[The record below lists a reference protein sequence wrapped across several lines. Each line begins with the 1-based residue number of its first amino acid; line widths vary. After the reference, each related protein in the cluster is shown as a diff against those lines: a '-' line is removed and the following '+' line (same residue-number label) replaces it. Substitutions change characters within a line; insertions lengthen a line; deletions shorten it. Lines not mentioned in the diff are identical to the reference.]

1 MTDNGPSFLARAFRR
16 SIDDDYAHVRID
28 YRAPTRLGLL
38 ERFHQ
43 TLKTEKVY
51 CKLYASPGE
60 ARESLEI
67 FRRRYNDIRP
77 HRALIPPD
85 GSDPL
90 SPADVYVHGQAVG
103 LPTWQ
108 GWAKAA
114 RKKPARMIRDV
125 HLPLPGDPSIQTAAW
140 RPREHSR
147 KINPDVSS

>member
-1 MTDNGPSFLARAFRR
+1 MCRANRQSAGGDDRR
-16 SIDDDYAHVRID
+16 RPCPHRASVSLNETSGVR
-28 YRAPTRLGLL
+28 RGKEGSRL
-38 ERFHQ
+38 EADSH
-43 TLKTEKVY
+43 TESSTP
-51 CKLYASPGE
+51 APGE

-67 FRRRYNDIRP
+67 LRRRYNDIRP